1 MITKEQIVSL
11 VEETLDETHFIV
23 KVEIR
28 PGNVIDVV
36 IDCVH
41 GVNIQKCIDVSRHIE
56 SKFDRDMEDFELNVS
71 SAGITSPFTVLRQFE
86 KNLGREVEVRR
97 VGEKPLQGIL
107 KQFDNQGFEIE
118 VTTKEK
124 ADDKKKKVDVTR
136 IHQFAHS
143 EGVEVKVI
151 ISFK

>member
-56 SKFDRDMEDFELNVS
+56 SKFDRDTEDFELNVS

-107 KQFDNQGFEIE
+107 KQFDNEGFEIG

-124 ADDKKKKVDVTR
+124 AEDKKKKVDVTR
-136 IHQFAHS
+136 IHWFAHS